1 MAAIKD
7 PTRWVT
13 PTQHSSS
20 CDIGSDYREP
30 VPGSE
35 IVGKRELR
43 KRVRKNS
50 RGLGRDKADFPAT
63 APFFPRLLRAYYF
76 RFPFLFAQT
85 LLSQSLKR
93 LYYRYQAT
101 EGLVFNADVLS
112 GS

>member
-50 RGLGRDKADFPAT
+50 RGLGRDKADFLAT
-63 APFFPRLLRAYYF
+63 APFFPQVPARV
-76 RFPFLFAQT
+76 LFSRS
-85 LLSQSLKR
+85 LSVRTDTTISEPKEAIL
-93 LYYRYQAT
+93 
-101 EGLVFNADVLS
+101 
-112 GS
+112 